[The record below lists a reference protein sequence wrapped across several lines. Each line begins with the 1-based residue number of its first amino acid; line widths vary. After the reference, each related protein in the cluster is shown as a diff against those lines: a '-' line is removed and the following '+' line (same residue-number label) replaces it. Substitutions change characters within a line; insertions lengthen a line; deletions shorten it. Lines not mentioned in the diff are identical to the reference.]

1 MVMKNWCSLRLALVA
16 LMLAAC
22 AAATGAQQPLGDDW
36 VRFELAGTGSD
47 TLWGASSVLESA
59 QPLSP
64 SRYGPEK
71 ALDGNPATAW
81 VEGGAGPGI
90 GESYYFAV
98 TEFPEELEFVNG
110 YALNPDLFA
119 RNHRVAELRV
129 RVFAA
134 VQVSGFATELAEML
148 DARSISEERS
158 VELADCM
165 QRQRVQLPFDTTRL
179 RREMKAFRTSSAI
192 RAWEFP
198 QAAEMGLE
206 GDEGLPRSFRY
217 VLRLEIAEVYRGTTW
232 EDTCLAEIRPE

>member
-1 MVMKNWCSLRLALVA
+1 MRNCYSLRLALVA

-22 AAATGAQQPLGDDW
+22 GAATGAQQPLGDGW
-36 VRFELAGTGSD
+36 VRFELAGTGSA

-90 GESYYFAV
+90 GESYYLAV
-98 TEFPEELEFVNG
+98 TDIPEALEFVNG
-110 YALNPDLFA
+110 YAQNPDLFA
-119 RNHRVAELRV
+119 KNHRVAELRV
-129 RVFAA
+129 RAFAA
-134 VQVSGFATELAEML
+134 VQISGFATELAEML
-148 DARSISEERS
+148 DARPISEERS
-158 VELADCM
+158 VELADRM
-165 QRQRVQLPFDTTRL
+165 ERQRVELPFDPARL
-179 RREMKAFRTSSAI
+179 RRRMKAFRGSPAI
-192 RAWEFP
+192 RSWDFP